1 MDKIKELR
9 LKIDEVDERILE
21 LFKKRMEV
29 AGEIGVIK
37 KENRISVQDRKRERE
52 LMDNLEQKAQK
63 RGLDQSLVKNIWKY
77 LIKLS
82 YEAER

>member
-37 KENRISVQDRKRERE
+37 KENGISVQDRKRERE

>member
-9 LKIDEVDERILE
+9 LKIDEVDERILK
-21 LFKKRMEV
+21 LLKKRMEL

-37 KENRISVQDRKRERE
+37 KENGISVQDRKRERE